1 MKEGRY
7 MPISDDYENKLNRMN
22 RASQNVNLGTIL
34 KQADNVINSGSPIAR
49 IDSRKVKIKII
60 E

>member
-1 MKEGRY
+1 